1 MMISNVSFSSSNRLQ
16 SKKPVAKEP
25 TKQTTTTTPEK
36 KIDFPGNP
44 YAGMYHRSHAL
55 NPEQKFDYH
64 FATGAKLKNGAT
76 IIKPVVLSLGNVEIS
91 KEENGN
97 YTVRTSVSEN
107 RLTISE
113 EELKNT
119 KWLYRG
125 AIKQMDEN
133 KFILDY
139 TDKNGNTHFVEA
151 DKTKAIEIL
160 NENMYYM

>member
-1 MMISNVSFSSSNRLQ
+1 MMINSVSFSSLNQLQ
-16 SKKPVAKEP
+16 TTKPAAQKQN
-25 TKQTTTTTPEK
+25 KQTTTTIPEK
-36 KIDFPGNP
+36 KVEFSGNP
-44 YAGMYHRSHAL
+44 YAGLYHRIFAL

-76 IIKPVVLSLGNVEIS
+76 VIKPVILSLGNVEIN

-97 YTVRTSVSEN
+97 YTVRTSASEN
-107 RLTISE
+107 SLTMSE
-113 EELKNT
+113 EELKDT

-125 AIKQMDEN
+125 SIKQMDEN

-139 TDKNGNTHFVEA
+139 SDKDGKPHFVEA

-160 NENMYYM
+160 NENMYYL